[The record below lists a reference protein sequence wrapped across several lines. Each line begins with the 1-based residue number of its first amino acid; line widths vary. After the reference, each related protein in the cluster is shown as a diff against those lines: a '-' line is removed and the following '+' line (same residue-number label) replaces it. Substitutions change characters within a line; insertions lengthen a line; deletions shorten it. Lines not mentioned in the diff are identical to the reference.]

1 MSEFNHYD
9 IEEGA
14 DLNKDSLIGNVNF
27 IDDASSFLI
36 RRGGYKPD
44 ELDTNE
50 KVYDAYMEHFR
61 SQNVNEVTALKD
73 MAYAQEA
80 DEDARLRMGKLMDTF
95 DRMDSDFGW
104 TAVGDYLEGVVT
116 APSTY
121 AGIFTG
127 GAAKAGQL
135 AAQQGLKFGIREAI
149 KRGGIRSAA
158 RAMAIEAPVAAGTV
172 AAQEQTRVETGLKDE
187 IDMTQVA
194 ASGAIA
200 TVTGGLLGLG
210 TGTHAA
216 LRSAQAEEIVKATT
230 KEDVA
235 IIEAGHELTKKVFK
249 GGKTKKEK
257 LVAKTAEKMQK
268 AITADKKSLSE
279 TIPEELA
286 LGKQLKEKL
295 ADDADM
301 LPGLDEQ
308 LIQNISAASAKIYH
322 LIPPRYTDDGA
333 ERLVAGSA
341 EDLQERFTSRVSR
354 AVREGIID
362 KDQLK
367 SILDDHGVTSQQL
380 GTVMAAD
387 GAALIAEEV
396 SRAGRLLRGQRTA
409 KDIVQKLQLELNEI
423 DDALLDMGDFTS
435 KGYRRL
441 QESIKEH
448 NIRDVSLAFKNLN
461 KARVGLMTVQAAT
474 TVRNTTNG
482 YMRNF
487 VYALDNLGTGAVNY
501 AKGNFNKLRTISDAK
516 LAQDAS
522 RDVRL
527 GKAQLRTGIDSLL
540 FKDLI
545 LGMNSATTVALTRLM
560 ADDKF
565 GATGITR
572 QLFRDMGDVGNITG
586 TEKGIIGIARKLNHF
601 NTLSDNMFKRAIF
614 ARELDKQIFAASDGK
629 RTLKS
634 VLVDGD
640 FAQIAAKTDSMSD
653 AMEKALDFTYQTGK
667 FRGKDGVFNAGAD
680 MLIKFGQSTG
690 GSLAIPF
697 PRYMVNQFRFMYEHA
712 PVFGMFDLGGVL
724 NKSSYADR
732 AGKQLTGLAM
742 LGTFAAL
749 RNTFGDENTGP
760 YEYLDPTTR
769 GSFDMRA
776 SFGPFSAYAMFADYM
791 YRNNFGNWH
800 DNDRVAS
807 DLPYSPKEFWN
818 AVTGGQGRAGT
829 QLDMLDATT
838 DVIINGVNGGL
849 SEEEIWQAAARTLGN
864 YFNTYTVG
872 AGVLKDVVTSLDPEF
887 RQLPNNDDVEII
899 PYMLKQ
905 ATKSFPQTIGD
916 DAQGIFGYRGL
927 GPTRD
932 RLESPTRVGGL
943 RSMNA
948 FIKQI
953 TGLTPRGE
961 KKPWEK
967 EFDRLNLEYFELSP
981 RRIKLDAPLTN
992 QMRGM
997 MGLAMERDVSRYVLG
1012 KAYNDIKSDKVKR
1025 QKLKAY
1031 INKKRTA
1038 VRNLVLDKQRLDH
1051 GLSEEEQNR
1060 RDKVTYLNK
1069 VPQRHKVLIE
1079 ETYEDENDG
1088 RTIAED
1094 DAWEYALTQAKR
1106 LKDGGID

>member
-1 MSEFNHYD
+1 MSIPLYHEYD
-9 IEEGA
+9 QKH
-14 DLNKDSLIGNVNF
+14 LNKETLIEDEDF
-27 IDDASSFLI
+27 IDDASAFLI
-36 RRGGYKPD
+36 DRGGYKA
-44 ELDTNE
+44 EEIDTNK

-61 SQNVNEVTALKD
+61 VQNVNEVTALKD

-80 DEDARLRMGKLMDTF
+80 DEDARLRMGRLMDTF
-95 DRMDSDFGW
+95 DRMDSDLGW
-104 TAVGDYLEGVVT
+104 SAAFDYVEGVAT

-121 AGIFTG
+121 AGVFTG

-135 AAQQGLKFGIREAI
+135 AAQQGIKLGIREAI

-172 AAQEQTRVETGLKDE
+172 AAQEQTRVETGIKEE
-187 IDMTQVA
+187 IDMTQVGVA
-194 ASGAIA
+194 GAIA
-200 TVTGGLLGLG
+200 TVTGGLLGG
-210 TGTHAA
+210 ATGTHTA

-249 GGKTKKEK
+249 ADGTEKEK
-257 LVAKTAEKMQK
+257 LVAKTAQKMQETL
-268 AITADKKSLSE
+268 IADKKSLSE

-308 LIQNISAASAKIYH
+308 LIQNISAASAKVYH
-322 LIPPRYTDDGA
+322 LIPPRMKEDGT

-362 KDQLK
+362 KQQIK
-367 SILDDHGVTSQQL
+367 SIMDDHGVTSQQL
-380 GTVMAAD
+380 GAVMASD

-396 SRAGRLLRGQRTA
+396 SRAGRVLRGQRTA
-409 KDIVQKLQLELNEI
+409 KEAVQRLQLELNEI

-441 QESIKEH
+441 EESIKEH
-448 NIRDVSLAFKNLN
+448 KIRDISLGFSNLN

-482 YMRNF
+482 YMRNY
-487 VYALDNLGTGAVNY
+487 VYALDNLGTGLINY
-501 AKGNFNKLRTISDAK
+501 TKGNLNKLRTIPDSELSR
-516 LAQDAS
+516 LAGM
-522 RDVRL
+522 DVRL
-527 GKAQLRTGIDSLL
+527 GKAQLRTGIDSILL
-540 FKDLI
+540 KDLV

-560 ADDKF
+560 ADDRF

-586 TEKGIIGIARKLNHF
+586 AEKGIVGVARKLNYF
-601 NTLSDNMFKRAIF
+601 NTMSDNMFKRAIF
-614 ARELDKQIFAASDGK
+614 ARELDKQIFAASNGE

-634 VLVDGD
+634 VLADGD
-640 FAQIAAKTDSMSD
+640 FAQIQTNSFSD

-667 FRGKDGVFNAGAD
+667 FRGKEGAFNAGAD
-680 MLIKFGQSTG
+680 MLIRFGQSTA
-690 GSLAIPF
+690 GSLAVPF

-712 PVFGMFDLGGVL
+712 PILGMYDLGGVL

-807 DLPYSPKEFWN
+807 DLPYSPKEFVN

-829 QLDMLDATT
+829 QLDMIDATT
-838 DVIINGVNGGL
+838 DVIINGIDGNL
-849 SEEEIWQAAARTLGN
+849 SSDEIWQAAARTMGN
-864 YFNTYTVG
+864 YLNTYTVG
-872 AGVLKDVVTSLDPEF
+872 VGVLKDVVVSLDPEF

-905 ATKSFPQTIGD
+905 ATKSFPQTVGD
-916 DAQGIFGYRGL
+916 DAQGIYGYTGFGPERE
-927 GPTRD
+927 
-932 RLESPTRVGGL
+932 RLESPTRIGGL
-943 RSMNA
+943 RSVNP
-948 FIKQI
+948 FIKQL

-967 EFDRLNLEYFELSP
+967 EFDRLQLEYFELSP

-992 QMRGM
+992 EMRGM
-997 MGLAMERDVSRYVLG
+997 MGLAMERDVSKYVLG
-1012 KAYNDIKSDKVKR
+1012 KAYNNIKSDKVKR
-1025 QKLKAY
+1025 IKLKEF
-1031 INKKRTA
+1031 IDKNRTA
-1038 VRNLVLDKQRLDH
+1038 VRNLVLDNQRLER
-1051 GLSEEEQNR
+1051 GLNEAEQNR
-1060 RDKVTYLNK
+1060 RDQVTYMNK
-1069 VPQRHKVLIE
+1069 VPKKQRVLIE
-1079 ETYEDENDG
+1079 ETYKHENGG
-1088 RTIAED
+1088 RTIQED
-1094 DAWEYALTQAKR
+1094 DAWGYAIEQARR
-1106 LKDGGID
+1106 LK

>member
-1 MSEFNHYD
+1 MSEFNHYVA
-9 IEEGA
+9 EGE
-14 DLNKDSLIGNVNF
+14 DLNKDSLIGNENF
-27 IDDASSFLI
+27 IDDASSFLV
-36 RRGGYKPD
+36 RRGGYKSN
-44 ELDTNE
+44 ELDTNQ

-80 DEDARLRMGKLMDTF
+80 DEDARFRMGKLMDTF

-104 TAVGDYLEGVVT
+104 TAIGDYFEGVAT

-135 AAQQGLKFGIREAI
+135 AVNAGVKVGIREAI

-172 AAQEQTRVETGLKDE
+172 AAQEQTRVETGLKEE

-200 TVTGGLLGLG
+200 TATGGLLGGL
-210 TGTHAA
+210 TGTHTA

-249 GGKTKKEK
+249 GGDTAKEK
-257 LVAKTAEKMQK
+257 LVAKTAKKMQDSL
-268 AITADKKSLSE
+268 IADKKSLAE

-308 LIQNISAASAKIYH
+308 LIQNISAASAKVYH
-322 LIPPRYTDDGA
+322 LIPPRYTEDGA
-333 ERLVAGSA
+333 TRLVAGSA

-362 KDQLK
+362 KDQIR

-387 GAALIAEEV
+387 GAALIAEEI

-409 KDIVQKLQLELNEI
+409 KEAVQKLQLELNEI
-423 DDALLDMGDFTS
+423 DDGLLDMGDFTS

-441 QESIKEH
+441 QESVEEHKIKD
-448 NIRDVSLAFKNLN
+448 ISLGFKNLN
-461 KARVGLMTVQAAT
+461 KARVGLMTIQAAT

-487 VYALDNLGTGAVNY
+487 VYALDNLGTGAINY
-501 AKGNFNKLRTISDAK
+501 AKGNFNKLRTMSDAQATS
-516 LAQDAS
+516 LADK
-522 RDVRL
+522 DVRL
-527 GKAQLRTGIDSLL
+527 GRAQLRTGIDSLL

-545 LGMNSATTVALTRLM
+545 FGMNSATTVALTRLM

-586 TEKGIIGIARKLNHF
+586 AEKGIIGVARKLNYF
-601 NTLSDNMFKRAIF
+601 NTMSDNMFKRAIF

-629 RTLKS
+629 RTLRS
-634 VLVDGD
+634 VLADGD
-640 FAQIAAKTDSMSD
+640 FAQVSAKTESMSE

-712 PVFGMFDLGGVL
+712 PVFGMFDFGTGIL

-800 DNDRVAS
+800 DNDKVAA
-807 DLPYSPKEFWN
+807 DLPYSAKEFVN

-829 QLDMLDATT
+829 QLDMIDATT
-838 DVIINGVNGGL
+838 DVIINGLDGGL
-849 SEEEIWQAAARTLGN
+849 SEDEIWQAAARTLGN

-872 AGVLKDVVTSLDPEF
+872 AGVLKDIVISLDPEF

-916 DAQGIFGYRGL
+916 DAQGILGYKGI
-927 GPTRD
+927 GPQRD

-943 RSMNA
+943 RSMNP
-948 FIKQI
+948 FIKQL

-1012 KAYNDIKSDKVKR
+1012 QKYNNIKSDKIKR
-1025 QKLKAY
+1025 IKLKEFIDA
-1031 INKKRTA
+1031 KRTA
-1038 VRNLVLDKQRLDH
+1038 VRNLVLDNQRLDH

-1060 RDKVTYLNK
+1060 RDQVTYLNK
-1069 VPQRHKVLIE
+1069 VPKKQRVLIE
-1079 ETYEDENDG
+1079 ESYKYENDG
-1088 RTIAED
+1088 RTIAD
-1094 DAWEYALTQAKR
+1094 DNAWEYAITQAKR